1 MYLVCQWNRHDK
13 GIWLLRECTDRVVHS
28 TLVADWQRVLNWCNV
43 KGTIKM
49 VQCVSERGLSVV
61 SIGISIGT
69 SRLIYIYAWCKLR
82 LLRRELTYCIR
93 VWKISAIV
101 IVVVCVSYMY
111 VQRSSDSCKYGH
123 NRSAHSIW
131 WVCLTAWLKILQ
143 TGKNRARPIIMSR
156 HIFAAVYRSH
166 RSC

>member
-1 MYLVCQWNRHDK
+1 MTRVYGCFASVPIVLFIRHWSRIDRECW
-13 GIWLLRECTDRVVHS
+13 IDVMLRERSKWFSAWVSGDCQLSRSGH
-28 TLVADWQRVLNWCNV
+28 LLGRRVL
-43 KGTIKM
+43 
-49 VQCVSERGLSVV
+49 
-61 SIGISIGT
+61 
-69 SRLIYIYAWCKLR
+69 YIYAWCKLR

-156 HIFAAVYRSH
+156 HIFAAVYRAH